1 MTATRTDDVI
11 KKFGNIDGLRKA
23 INSAAHHLQP
33 PPDLKPSE
41 WSEKNIRIPIGNAV
55 PGLIRFDH
63 APYQREPLDMTADP
77 QCNRITLMWSAQVG
91 KTMLALCA
99 QAYKIAQD
107 PQSQIMMQPSQGD
120 LGTWLE
126 TKFNPLISSND
137 ELQYLIAKPRAR
149 EGVNNSRMKSYPG
162 GFLMFSW
169 SGSAKTM
176 RGRSAPFIVCDEVDG
191 YDKSQEGHP
200 VSLLWQRAATFGD
213 RRKLLEISTP
223 TIKGGSWIESA
234 YDQGDQRHFFVPC
247 PHCQHKQNLEWK
259 NVIWDED
266 QPQTAKYGC
275 SNCGSLWSDG
285 ERIAAIRQGE
295 WVSKKPFNGHASYHL
310 NEMYSCFRK
319 LGDIA
324 QSFLEKKRSGDLQTF
339 VNVSLAETWEESGE
353 GVDDHVLLDRCEQ
366 YSAKIPSEV
375 IMLVA
380 GVDVQDDR
388 LECEVLGI
396 GRDEETWSIDYF
408 TLNGDPSSPAVWQD
422 LDSVLFDEYER
433 EDGESMS
440 IKATAIDTGGHH
452 TQSVYRYV
460 KAREMRRVFGIKG
473 VGGEGR
479 PLVGRPSKNNIGKVR
494 LFPVG
499 SDTAKELVYGRL
511 KIQEPG
517 PGYCH
522 FPDHYVEEY
531 FKQLTAEK
539 LVTKYVRGHSKRIWV
554 KSRPRNEALDV
565 RCYALAA
572 YAITGSN
579 VNQIASKMARRQP
592 AIEQAAPAEETQQK
606 QQPSKRRRPTNR
618 SGGFVT
624 NWR

>member
-1 MTATRTDDVI
+1 
-11 KKFGNIDGLRKA
+11 
-23 INSAAHHLQP
+23 
-33 PPDLKPSE
+33 
-41 WSEKNIRIPIGNAV
+41 
-55 PGLIRFDH
+55 
-63 APYQREPLDMTADP
+63 
-77 QCNRITLMWSAQVG
+77 
-91 KTMLALCA
+91 
-99 QAYKIAQD
+99 
-107 PQSQIMMQPSQGD
+107 
-120 LGTWLE
+120 
-126 TKFNPLISSND
+126 
-137 ELQYLIAKPRAR
+137 
-149 EGVNNSRMKSYPG
+149 
-162 GFLMFSW
+162 
-169 SGSAKTM
+169 
-176 RGRSAPFIVCDEVDG
+176 
-191 YDKSQEGHP
+191 
-200 VSLLWQRAATFGD
+200 
-213 RRKLLEISTP
+213 
-223 TIKGGSWIESA
+223 
-234 YDQGDQRHFFVPC
+234 
-247 PHCQHKQNLEWK
+247 
-259 NVIWDED
+259 
-266 QPQTAKYGC
+266 
-275 SNCGSLWSDG
+275 
-285 ERIAAIRQGE
+285 
-295 WVSKKPFNGHASYHL
+295 
-310 NEMYSCFRK
+310 
-319 LGDIA
+319 
-324 QSFLEKKRSGDLQTF
+324 
-339 VNVSLAETWEESGE
+339 
-353 GVDDHVLLDRCEQ
+353 
-366 YSAKIPSEV
+366 
-375 IMLVA
+375 MLVA

-433 EDGESMS
+433 EDGEPMS